1 MSEYPFSEREQDAIR
16 ELGKAGFR
24 YVRETKK
31 AVEFTNEL
39 GQFIEL
45 NREHSE
51 IALVF
56 GFGVASDCASIQHVN
71 GTGTRASSNFRGL
84 DQSLTKN
91 GKSNHQGQQV
101 VVDHRSAIQ
110 IVVETMMKSG
120 KVSA

>member
-1 MSEYPFSEREQDAIR
+1 MSEYPFSEREQEAIR

-31 AVEFTNEL
+31 AIEFKNEL

-45 NREHSE
+45 NREHSD

-56 GFGVASDCASIQHVN
+56 GFGLAIDCIGIQDVV
-71 GTGTRASSNFRGL
+71 GAGTRASSNFKGL
-84 DQSLTKN
+84 EQSLTKN

-101 VVDHRSAIQ
+101 VLAHRSAIQ
-110 IVVETMMKSG
+110 TVIETMLKSG
-120 KVSA
+120 KVLA